1 MRPPGTIAITG
12 AGGFFGWH
20 LRARL
25 RALDSEAEV
34 RVIGRPELADR
45 DLLCTALSGV
55 DVVVHLAG
63 ANRGDDAEVH
73 ATNVMLAQRLVDAL
87 TAVGEAPY
95 LVNANTIHAKA
106 DTSYGRSKREAGLLL
121 SAWGRRA
128 GSRVS
133 DLRFPNLFGEGG
145 RPDYNSAVA
154 TFCHDLAT
162 GRDSKVN
169 PQGRTELLHVQ
180 DACALVLGAIREAA
194 DGTRRIEG
202 RHLTIADVY
211 SRLARLHAGY
221 SGAVLPE
228 VTDRL
233 DLRLF
238 NSLRTAMFPTRYPL
252 PLESHRDWRGS
263 FAELARGSGDT
274 QASFAITAAGHTRG
288 EHFHLD
294 KVERFV
300 VVAGTGR
307 IKLRKLFSSEVH
319 VFEVSGEV
327 PVAVDMPT
335 LYAHSLTNTGSSDLL
350 TVIWANDH
358 FDANNPD
365 TYPERVESMPVGA
378 SA

>member
-1 MRPPGTIAITG
+1 MKPSGTIAITG
-12 AGGFFGWH
+12 AAGFFGWH

-25 RALDSEAEV
+25 RALHSDTEV
-34 RVIGRPELADR
+34 RVIGRADMADR
-45 DLLCTALSGV
+45 DLLSTALSGV
-55 DVVVHLAG
+55 DTVVHLAG
-63 ANRGDDAEVH
+63 ANRGDDALVH

-87 TAVGEAPY
+87 TGLQEAPY
-95 LVNANTIHAKA
+95 VVFANTIHAKA
-106 DTSYGRSKREAGLLL
+106 DTPYGRSKREASQLLG
-121 SAWGRRA
+121 AWGQRA
-128 GSRVS
+128 GSRVG

-162 GRDSKVN
+162 GRGSKVN

-180 DACALVLGAIREAA
+180 DACALVLDAIRERA

-202 RHLTIADVY
+202 RHLTIPDVY
-211 SRLARLHAGY
+211 GRLARLHADY
-221 SGAVLPE
+221 TGAVLPA
-228 VTDRL
+228 VRDRL

-238 NSLRTAMFPTRYPL
+238 NSLRTAMFPADYPL
-252 PLESHRDWRGS
+252 PLELHRDWRGS
-263 FAELARGSGDT
+263 FAELARGSGET
-274 QASFAITAAGHTRG
+274 QTSFALTAPGHTRG

-307 IKLRKLFSSEVH
+307 IKLRKLFSDQVH
-319 VFEVSGEV
+319 VFEVSGER

-335 LYAHSLTNTGSSDLL
+335 MYAHSLTNTGSDDLL

-358 FDANNPD
+358 FDPHHPD

-378 SA
+378 IA